1 MKSVKKTV
9 LKTIADA
16 AYKTAKSEADSACVC
31 FCYQPVMPEKVKKLK
46 RSK

>member
-1 MKSVKKTV
+1 MKSIKKAV
-9 LKTIADA
+9 LTSVAKT
-16 AYKTAKSEADSACVC
+16 AYQTAKSEADSACFC